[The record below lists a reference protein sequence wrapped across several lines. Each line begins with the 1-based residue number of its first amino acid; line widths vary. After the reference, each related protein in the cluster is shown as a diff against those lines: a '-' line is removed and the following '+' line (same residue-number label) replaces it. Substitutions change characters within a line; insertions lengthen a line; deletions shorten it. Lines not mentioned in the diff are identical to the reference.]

1 VTNAYPQIAGQS
13 VSRLEAIS
21 DGIFAVAMTLLVLD
35 LAVKGTTVPHGQHPL
50 WTPGSFGSEGTAWKE
65 LRGLV
70 PKVVPYIMS
79 FMTLGIFWVGQQ
91 TQLNHVERANRQLT
105 WMNLS
110 FLSGV
115 TLLPFST
122 RFLSAY
128 LTYRTAFLVY
138 WVNLLL
144 LGGLLYL
151 TLEYATRS
159 GLFKAET
166 TAEIRAA
173 LRRRI
178 WVYQSCYL
186 VALGISVINT
196 YVSLGV
202 FVALQLMAII
212 SPPIPPFN
220 RI

>member
-1 VTNAYPQIAGQS
+1 MTNAYPQIAGQS

-35 LAVKGTTVPHGQHPL
+35 LAVKGTTVVHGQHPL
-50 WTPGSFGSEGTAWKE
+50 WTPGSFGSERDALHE
-65 LRGLV
+65 LRGLA
-70 PKVVPYIMS
+70 PKVVPYAMS

-105 WMNLS
+105 YIHLM
-110 FLSGV
+110 FLSAV
-115 TLLPFST
+115 TLMPFST

-128 LTYRTAFLVY
+128 LTYRTPFLVY
-138 WVNLLL
+138 WLNLLL
-144 LGGLLYL
+144 AGWLLFASL
-151 TLEYATRS
+151 VYAGRK
-159 GLFKAET
+159 GLFKAEH
-166 TAEIRAA
+166 TAEIRTS

-178 WVYQSCYL
+178 YVYQSCYL
-186 VALGISVINT
+186 VALSVSVINT

-202 FVALQLMAII
+202 FVAVQVVAIT
-212 SPPIPPFN
+212 SPPVRPFN

>member
-1 VTNAYPQIAGQS
+1 
-13 VSRLEAIS
+13 
-21 DGIFAVAMTLLVLD
+21 
-35 LAVKGTTVPHGQHPL
+35 
-50 WTPGSFGSEGTAWKE
+50 
-65 LRGLV
+65 
-70 PKVVPYIMS
+70 MS

-105 WMNLS
+105 WMHLT
-110 FLSGV
+110 FLSSV

-138 WVNLLL
+138 WVNLLM

-159 GLFKAET
+159 GLFKAAT

>member
-35 LAVKGTTVPHGQHPL
+35 LAIKGTTVPHGQHPL
-50 WTPGSFGSEGTAWKE
+50 WTPGAFGSEREALKE
-65 LRGLV
+65 LRGLA
-70 PKVVPYIMS
+70 PKVVPYVMS

-91 TQLNHVERANRQLT
+91 TQLNHLERANRQLT
-105 WMNLS
+105 YIHLT
-110 FLSGV
+110 FLSAV
-115 TLLPFST
+115 TLMPFST

-128 LTYRTAFLVY
+128 LTYRIPFLVY
-138 WVNLLL
+138 WLNLLL
-144 LGGLLYL
+144 AGWLLFASL
-151 TLEYATRS
+151 VYAGRN
-159 GLFKAET
+159 GLFKAEA
-166 TAEIRAA
+166 TAEIRAS

-178 WVYQSCYL
+178 YVYQSCYL
-186 VALGISVINT
+186 VALSLSVINT

-202 FVALQLMAII
+202 FVAVQLIAII
-212 SPPIPPFN
+212 SPPVRPFN

>member
-1 VTNAYPQIAGQS
+1 MTTAYPQIAGQS

-35 LAVKGTTVPHGQHPL
+35 LAVKGTGAVHGQHPL
-50 WTPGSFGSEGTAWKE
+50 WTHGSFGSEHLALHE

-70 PKVVPYIMS
+70 PRVVPYAMS

-105 WMNLS
+105 WLHLT
-110 FLSGV
+110 FLSAV

-128 LTYRTAFLVY
+128 LTYRTPFLVY
-138 WVNLLL
+138 WLNLLL
-144 LGGLLYL
+144 LGSLLYL
-151 TLEYATRS
+151 TQAYTGRN

-166 TAEIRAA
+166 TAEIRTA

-178 WVYQSCYL
+178 WVYQLCYV

-202 FVALQLMAII
+202 FLALQLTAII
-212 SPPIPPFN
+212 SPPVRPFN

>member
-35 LAVKGTTVPHGQHPL
+35 LAIKGTTVPHGQHPL
-50 WTPGSFGSEGTAWKE
+50 WTSGAFGSEREALKE
-65 LRGLV
+65 LRGLA
-70 PKVVPYIMS
+70 PKVVPYVMS

-91 TQLNHVERANRQLT
+91 TQLNHIERANRQLT
-105 WMNLS
+105 YIHLT
-110 FLSGV
+110 FLSAV
-115 TLLPFST
+115 TLMPFST

-128 LTYRTAFLVY
+128 LTYRIPFLVY
-138 WVNLLL
+138 WLNLLL
-144 LGGLLYL
+144 AGWLLFASL
-151 TLEYATRS
+151 VYAGRN
-159 GLFKAET
+159 GLFKAEA
-166 TAEIRAA
+166 TAEIRAS

-178 WVYQSCYL
+178 YVYQSCYL
-186 VALGISVINT
+186 VALSLSVINT

-202 FVALQLMAII
+202 FVAVQLIAII
-212 SPPIPPFN
+212 SPPVRPFN